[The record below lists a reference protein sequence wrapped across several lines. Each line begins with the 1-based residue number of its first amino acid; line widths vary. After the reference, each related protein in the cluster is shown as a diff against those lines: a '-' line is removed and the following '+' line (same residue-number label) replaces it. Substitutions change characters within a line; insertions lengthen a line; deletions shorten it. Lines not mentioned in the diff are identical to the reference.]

1 MKSKLFLG
9 ALTAAML
16 SACGGGGG
24 SSDSSDSGGSGGSG
38 GSGSAAPTFTTET
51 TASVLEGT
59 RSVLTVEATGAI
71 ELTGG
76 ADQSKF
82 TLSADNELTFNLSTG
97 FDFESP
103 IDDDADNVYEITFTA
118 TEGSESSTLD
128 LAVTVTDAFE
138 GRVIDGPVAGAL
150 VFVDV
155 DGDYVQ
161 DADELSGTTDS
172 NGLFFVAKGDAV
184 VSASS
189 KLISIGGT
197 DTTTDKQ
204 LPNLA
209 LASDVPTNGAASAY
223 ITPIST
229 VIAAA
234 ETPAAKAQVL
244 SSLGVSAS
252 DLGVGASDSAA
263 LVEAF
268 ISKDV
273 WAEAVAGDSV
283 AQAIQTKNVQ
293 LTEVL
298 VSAVN
303 VADTSD
309 AATATGRA
317 VSMTKSFAQGLVAQA
332 AEGNAIINT
341 EVASDGTVSF
351 KIAESVIAEAM
362 VVAVQTYTSIA
373 TVTDTSLDTLVANTD
388 ALLAFATDLIQV
400 VANITDQLNFADIT
414 DDDANKGVISAAKTG
429 SEDAVNSLTSAVIV
443 ADVDELAAYAAG
455 DVSSTLAQAVAT
467 VETTVVSAI
476 ASAVAASASSSAQEA
491 ADLTNTGYSLPVT
504 ISVLETVE

>member
-1 MKSKLFLG
+1 
-9 ALTAAML
+9 
-16 SACGGGGG
+16 
-24 SSDSSDSGGSGGSG
+24 
-38 GSGSAAPTFTTET
+38 
-51 TASVLEGT
+51 
-59 RSVLTVEATGAI
+59 
-71 ELTGG
+71 
-76 ADQSKF
+76 
-82 TLSADNELTFNLSTG
+82 
-97 FDFESP
+97 
-103 IDDDADNVYEITFTA
+103 
-118 TEGSESSTLD
+118 
-128 LAVTVTDAFE
+128 
-138 GRVIDGPVAGAL
+138 
-150 VFVDV
+150 
-155 DGDYVQ
+155 
-161 DADELSGTTDS
+161 
-172 NGLFFVAKGDAV
+172 
-184 VSASS
+184 
-189 KLISIGGT
+189 
-197 DTTTDKQ
+197 
-204 LPNLA
+204 
-209 LASDVPTNGAASAY
+209 
-223 ITPIST
+223 
-229 VIAAA
+229 
-234 ETPAAKAQVL
+234 
-244 SSLGVSAS
+244 
-252 DLGVGASDSAA
+252 VGASDSAA

-332 AEGNAIINT
+332 AEGTAIINT

-373 TVTDTSLDTLVANTD
+373 TVTDTSLDTLVGNAD

-443 ADVDELAAYAAG
+443 ANVDELAAYAAG